1 MSTFCYTAKIAFK
14 SKSKITP
21 SSRLYNKEKA
31 NMKLS
36 TFFIKIALAALISGT
51 VFLFT
56 ASSPLFAQEEMDTP
70 LGIAY
75 QIRVL
80 SNIEVFDGMI
90 VSVGDEAYRESN
102 GAYDRNMFGVIDLSP
117 SIEFTFGNAEDTQP
131 VVSDGT
137 TFVAVSGENGPIS
150 EGDLITSSSA
160 PGVGMKATKSGF
172 TLGVAEEN
180 FAGTTADEQGMVE
193 IRIHKQFTFADDSP
207 DSETISD
214 RLRNVVSLSAIAAFE
229 EPTKVFKYA
238 VAGLIL
244 FASILISFISL
255 SRTSQRGIEAIGRN
269 PLARNSI
276 ILSVFG
282 NIVISLLI
290 IVAGVVGAYIMVT
303 L

>member
-1 MSTFCYTAKIAFK
+1 MAF
-14 SKSKITP
+14 T
-21 SSRLYNKEKA
+21 
-31 NMKLS
+31 
-36 TFFIKIALAALISGT
+36 ALALSAAALFSHT
-51 VFLFT
+51 SLV
-56 ASSPLFAQEEMDTP
+56 FAQEQMETP

-90 VSVGDEAYRESN
+90 VSVGDEAYRESS
-102 GAYDRNMFGVIDLSP
+102 GAYDRDMFGVIDLNP
-117 SIEFTFGNAEDTQP
+117 SIEFTFGNAEDTLP
-131 VVSDGT
+131 VISDGT
-137 TFVAVSGENGPIS
+137 AHVAVSGENGPIE
-150 EGDLITSSSA
+150 EGDLITSSSV

-172 TLGVAEEN
+172 TLGVAEEG
-180 FAGTTADEQGMVE
+180 FAGTTADDQGLVQ
-193 IRIHKQFTFADDSP
+193 IRMNKQFTFGDDTP

-244 FASILISFISL
+244 FVSIVISFISL

-276 ILSVFG
+276 ILSIFG
-282 NIVISLLI
+282 NIVVSLLI
-290 IVAGVVGAYIMVT
+290 IVVGVVGAYIMVT